1 MDVPWKMV
9 EQDEKSPRSHGESPK
24 SQVQFPQQSPTSIS
38 AAEWW
43 SNRDT
48 WQWRVCCGLHIFH
61 MLYFMYGHTEM
72 YFMICYMLY
81 PCIYVLPNMLCMR
94 IYIYI
99 LYHNMSYICIYVIQ
113 HIHGYIWIYPCMACV
128 DVDDIIIQVQNAWNY
143 VPELKNASVSTV
155 FTWMHI
161 QSGQRYAWCIVSTQ

>member
-1 MDVPWKMV
+1 MGNHRKARFSFLSRVRPPSRQLSGDLIETPGSDV
-9 EQDEKSPRSHGESPK
+9 
-24 SQVQFPQQSPTSIS
+24 S
-38 AAEWW
+38 AA
-43 SNRDT
+43 DF
-48 WQWRVCCGLHIFH
+48 I
-61 MLYFMYGHTEM
+61 YF
-72 YFMICYMLY
+72 ICY
-81 PCIYVLPNMLCMR
+81 ILCMDIQKCISWYVTCYIHVSMYYQICCACVF